1 MIRKYCF
8 PLKVAYNSGNIMLE
22 VIFRTVANPSTSK
35 MTRHILAFL
44 LACGL
49 LPGCKSEDIGQHY
62 HYIGQVS
69 FRRTYAGLE
78 NLSDVELDSVE
89 KTNPSFMYPTHTS
102 EDTML
107 EILTKLGVV
116 DKNDLLLDKISLR
129 LRDTIL
135 ISDKNLQSDTA
146 FINYNK
152 NKEAGTASIQIK
164 NGKYVYSIPIKDEVF
179 SHTFSLFKLNDTGK
193 TLFAFI
199 NQYYIMNGDNYEVSI
214 YERK

>member
-1 MIRKYCF
+1 
-8 PLKVAYNSGNIMLE
+8 MLE

-44 LACGL
+44 LVYGL

-89 KTNPSFMYPTHTS
+89 KANPSFMYPTHTS

-129 LRDTIL
+129 LSDTIL

-152 NKEAGTASIQIK
+152 NKEVGTASIQIK
-164 NGKYVYSIPIKDEVF
+164 NGKYFDSIPIKDEVF